1 MDDIIKEMNKLSLEK
16 GDILVVK
23 LPIETTVEEYDR
35 IKNSLKHY
43 LPKDVQVMI
52 VSDNVD
58 IGIIKNRTGKY
69 WDLFRIE

>member
-23 LPIETTVEEYDR
+23 LPVMVTSDLYKKSKELLEKHIPSY
-35 IKNSLKHY
+35 IKTLIIS
-43 LPKDVQVMI
+43 KD
-52 VSDNVD
+52 VD